1 MLLLFIQ
8 GSCVGLYSIHCHC
21 QCAHTHTQTHKHDYM
36 VTTAD
41 MHQRTLHS
49 CHCRPINTPPPP
61 LLLHATSTKLEWSR
75 ADSCYGWIGALLQE
89 SLHCSH
95 TSHNDIPQC
104 ILAFWKKT
112 SLCAKIIPTLYWLK
126 YTCSHNS
133 TSSPVV
139 RWGMTDHLATT
150 SWGLQ

>member
-49 CHCRPINTPPPP
+49 CHCRPINTPPLLPP
-61 LLLHATSTKLEWSR
+61 LRYMLHRQNWSEVVLTAVMVGLVLCYKSHYTAHVLLTM
-75 ADSCYGWIGALLQE
+75 
-89 SLHCSH
+89 
-95 TSHNDIPQC
+95 TSHSVY
-104 ILAFWKKT
+104 LHSEKKT

-150 SWGLQ
+150 S